1 MVNLIEY
8 EWILPLF
15 IYPPPPP
22 IHVCIHAYWYCVC
35 YHEYLSYHETYLH
48 NLTEITFSDSMR
60 KRHPI
65 FHLVYFCYIRFD
77 EQKTF
82 HVKVLFTQYYYF
94 FNTNLRKCVQW
105 RLMARIRPNIKKYGV
120 ICFSLCK

>member
-1 MVNLIEY
+1 MYIVYVIMNNY
-8 EWILPLF
+8 QTMKRT
-15 IYPPPPP
+15 
-22 IHVCIHAYWYCVC
+22 CII
-35 YHEYLSYHETYLH
+35 
-48 NLTEITFSDSMR
+48 LTEISFSDSMR

-94 FNTNLRKCVQW
+94 FNTNLINV
-105 RLMARIRPNIKKYGV
+105 YSGD
-120 ICFSLCK
+120 